1 MNDHICV
8 VWCPEPV
15 DIGYFPCY
23 DNDSKWI
30 KERMKLSFIGLG
42 KLGMPCAEVFAEK
55 GHSVSGYDIKEISSS
70 LVKIK
75 STIEDAVSGV
85 DIVFIAVPTPHDPLY
100 DGRFPISHLPPKD
113 FDYSIVKEVIKH
125 TNQYMNSNQILVLIS
140 TVLPGTTRDQLIQ
153 YVTNPRFVYNPYF
166 IAMGSVKYDMV
177 NPDLIILGSEHGK
190 YTDEVKTLISLYKSV
205 IENDPPIIVSNW
217 DECECIKV
225 FYNTLVSTKLSF
237 VNMIQDVAERQGNI
251 DVDVVT
257 GALCKSTDR
266 IISSKYMKAGMGDGG
281 ACHPRDNIALKYLSQ
296 KLDLG
301 SDFFGAIMHTR
312 EMQAKNVALK
322 LVNLA
327 RENNMP
333 IVIHGKAYKP
343 DVSYIDG
350 SYSIL
355 IGTYCE
361 ELGFS
366 PTYIDPLVEENEV
379 MEPSVILL
387 AHSSFTTYGNPDKLY
402 CDIPEKSIVVD
413 MWRTFTTDKDIKV
426 ISYGCS
432 NI

>member
-1 MNDHICV
+1 
-8 VWCPEPV
+8 
-15 DIGYFPCY
+15 
-23 DNDSKWI
+23 
-30 KERMKLSFIGLG
+30 MKISFLGLG
-42 KLGMPCAEVFAEK
+42 KLVLPCAEVFAEK
-55 GHSVSGYDIKEISSS
+55 GHSVKGYDIQDISSS
-70 LVKIK
+70 LVEIK
-75 STIEDAVSGV
+75 STIEEAVSGV
-85 DIVFIAVPTPHDPLY
+85 DIVFIAVPTPHDSQY

-113 FDYSIVKEVIKH
+113 FDYSIVKSVLIEA
-125 TNQYMNSNQILVLIS
+125 NQYMNSNQILVLIS
-140 TVLPGTTRDQLIQ
+140 TVLPGTIREQLIR
-153 YVTNPRFVYNPYF
+153 YVTNPKFVYNPYF

-177 NPDLIILGSEHGK
+177 NPDLIILGSEYGER
-190 YTDEVKTLISLYKSV
+190 TSEVKTLISLYESV
-205 IENDPPIIVSNW
+205 IENEAPIVVSNW

-251 DVDVVT
+251 NVDVVT
-257 GALCKSTDR
+257 EALCKSTDR

-301 SDFFGAIMHTR
+301 YDFFGAIMHTR
-312 EMQAKNVALK
+312 EMQARNVALK

-343 DVSYIDG
+343 DVPYIDG

-361 ELGFS
+361 ELGIS
-366 PTYIDPLVEENEV
+366 PTYIDPLVEENQV
-379 MEPSVILL
+379 TKPSVILL
-387 AHSSFTTYGNPDKLY
+387 AHSSFTTYGNLDKLY
-402 CDIPEKSIVVD
+402 CDIPEKSIVID
-413 MWRTFTTDKDIKV
+413 MWRTFKTDKDIQI
-426 ISYGCS
+426 ISYG
-432 NI
+432 NIN

>member
-1 MNDHICV
+1 
-8 VWCPEPV
+8 
-15 DIGYFPCY
+15 
-23 DNDSKWI
+23 
-30 KERMKLSFIGLG
+30 
-42 KLGMPCAEVFAEK
+42 
-55 GHSVSGYDIKEISSS
+55 
-70 LVKIK
+70 
-75 STIEDAVSGV
+75 
-85 DIVFIAVPTPHDPLY
+85 
-100 DGRFPISHLPPKD
+100 
-113 FDYSIVKEVIKH
+113 
-125 TNQYMNSNQILVLIS
+125 
-140 TVLPGTTRDQLIQ
+140 
-153 YVTNPRFVYNPYF
+153 
-166 IAMGSVKYDMV
+166 
-177 NPDLIILGSEHGK
+177 LIIVGNESGTENQ
-190 YTDEVKTLISLYKSV
+190 EVKTLISLYES
-205 IENDPPIIVSNW
+205 IIQNHPPIIVSNW

-251 DVDVVT
+251 NVDTVT
-257 GALCKSTDR
+257 EALCKSTDR

-296 KLDLG
+296 KLNLG
-301 SDFFGAIMHTR
+301 YDFFGAIMHTR

-322 LVNLA
+322 LVEIA
-327 RENNMP
+327 KENSLP

-355 IGTYCE
+355 TGTYCE

-387 AHSSFTTYGNPDKLY
+387 AHSSSTTYGNSDKLY

-413 MWRTFTTDKDIKV
+413 MWRTFTTDKDIQV
-426 ISYGCS
+426 IFYG
-432 NI
+432 NTKI

>member
-1 MNDHICV
+1 
-8 VWCPEPV
+8 
-15 DIGYFPCY
+15 
-23 DNDSKWI
+23 
-30 KERMKLSFIGLG
+30 MKISFIGLG
-42 KLGMPCAEVFAEK
+42 KLGLPCAEVFVEK
-55 GHSVSGYDIKEISSS
+55 GHSVKGYDIQEVYSS
-70 LVKIK
+70 LVEIE
-75 STIEDAVSGV
+75 STIEEAVSGV
-85 DIVFIAVPTPHDPLY
+85 NIVFIAVPTPHDPLY

-113 FDYSIVKEVIKH
+113 FDYSIVKDVLKEA
-125 TNQYMNSNQILVLIS
+125 NQYMNSNQILVLIS
-140 TVLPGTTRDQLIQ
+140 TVLPGTIREQLIQ

-177 NPDLIILGSEHGK
+177 NPDLIILGSEYGK

-251 DVDVVT
+251 NADNVT
-257 GALCKSTDR
+257 NALCKSTDR

-296 KLDLG
+296 KLNLG
-301 SDFFGAIMHTR
+301 YDFFGAIMHTR
-312 EMQAKNVALK
+312 EMQAKNVAIK

-327 RENNMP
+327 KENNMH

-343 DVSYIDG
+343 DVPYIDG

-361 ELGFS
+361 ELGIS

-379 MEPSVILL
+379 TEPSVILL

-402 CDIPEKSIVVD
+402 CNIPEKSIVID
-413 MWRTFTTDKDIKV
+413 MWRTFKTDEDIQV
-426 ISYGCS
+426 ISYG
-432 NI
+432 NTKT